1 MVERRLPFPFFGEQD
16 SSCCCCSV
24 WMMSSDEAWDI
35 WSSITSYGSAAFD
48 AEKMIKKS
56 NQIIPDNFNNTP
68 QVFGVS
74 LDKNYDENKCNLGV
88 ECVMFAGLEF
98 PIPFVSLLT
107 RFFY

>member
-1 MVERRLPFPFFGEQD
+1 MRHGIFGHLLLHMCLQL
-16 SSCCCCSV
+16 
-24 WMMSSDEAWDI
+24 
-35 WSSITSYGSAAFD
+35 FD
-48 AEKMIKKS
+48 AEKVIKKS